1 MTEDPHDEE
10 YLGLFKPK
18 SDAASAGV
26 SQDPGTGP
34 GESMERDGEA
44 RIDQPMGDETS
55 PPKAQPEDIP
65 TVQAEPLRQHPGH
78 AAGEADD
85 LQADWSSSWS
95 VPGTAERQSG
105 RPEGLPDRAQGV
117 PLEPQRGG
125 GQYGIPMDPVGG
137 VGSETRFDAFI
148 TSPDGPGRTLRT
160 VGAIVGGGCLLLM
173 LLAVVLFAFY
183 QVFVRR
189 GGDDEVKDTPTPTVV
204 AVSSPTPVATL
215 EAVADSPLFVPL
227 VNSDDVRVP
236 LALPE
241 RLTVGDTVYTVQAQR
256 APEGAWP
263 AVPTA
268 GDTVAWVY
276 GTVVNYILGLAPTSE
291 NSTLVSALQAGDTL
305 SLHMSTGLI
314 LDFNVGEIAIGAAD
328 EAGYLEQISPR
339 LTLAL
344 LTDDPARRIVV
355 SAPFFNDEAGEPTL
369 FSEAAVGLV
378 GTLVNQG
385 PVRVT
390 VIEAYQVAAGE
401 AGLPAGT
408 GYLLTDLKIENVGQ
422 TVLEPEFFQ
431 TFVIDTAGERFPLT
445 MLAEQF
451 AHYGIPTESLAPGET
466 VIGSMGYLVSRSSE
480 GEVRWAFNPLP
491 GSDHWIIV
499 PLSFDLPLATPTAE
513 PPPVGFA
520 RVTVDT
526 DDVFIDK
533 TDGLL
538 DIGLRIENISDGVV
552 QVTESDISLSSWTDG
567 ELPLVAPAPPLP
579 WAVEP
584 RELELFQ
591 LQFELPTAD
600 SALLEVLGHTF
611 SIENLGGE

>member
-10 YLGLFKPK
+10 YLDLFKPK
-18 SDAASAGV
+18 SDAASADA
-26 SQDPGTGP
+26 SQAPWTGP
-34 GESMERDGEA
+34 GESMGRDGKA
-44 RIDQPMGDETS
+44 QIDQPMGDETS
-55 PPKAQPEDIP
+55 SPKAQTEDIP
-65 TVQAEPLRQHPGH
+65 TVQTEPLRQHPDR
-78 AAGEADD
+78 AAVEADD

-95 VPGTAERQSG
+95 VPGTAEQQSG
-105 RPEGLPDRAQGV
+105 RPERRPDRAQGV
-117 PLEPQRGG
+117 PREPQRGG
-125 GQYGIPMDPVGG
+125 GQYGMPADPVGG
-137 VGSETRFDAFI
+137 VGSEARFATFI

-173 LLAVVLFAFY
+173 LMAVVLFAFY

-189 GGDDEVKDTPTPTVV
+189 GGDDEAKDTPTPTQV
-204 AVSSPTPVATL
+204 AVSTPSPVATL
-215 EAVADSPLFVPL
+215 EGVADSPLFVPL

-241 RLTVGDTVYTVQAQR
+241 RLTVGDTVYAVQAQR

-263 AVPTA
+263 TVPTA

-291 NSTLVSALQAGDTL
+291 NSALVSALQAGDTL

-314 LDFNVGEIAIGAAD
+314 LDFNVGEIATGAAD
-328 EAGYLEQISPR
+328 EVGYLEQISPR

-344 LTDDPARRIVV
+344 LTDDPAQRIVV
-355 SAPFFNDEAGEPTL
+355 SAPFFNDEVGELTL

-378 GTLVNQG
+378 DTLVNQG

-431 TFVIDTAGERFPLT
+431 TFVIDTAGERYPLT

-499 PLSFDLPLATPTAE
+499 PLSFDLPLATPTTE

-533 TDGLL
+533 IDGLL
-538 DIGLRIENISDGVV
+538 DVGLRIENISDGVV

-567 ELPLVAPAPPLP
+567 ELPLVAPAPSLP
-579 WAVEP
+579 WVIEP

-591 LQFELPTAD
+591 LQFELPSAD

>member
-1 MTEDPHDEE
+1 
-10 YLGLFKPK
+10 
-18 SDAASAGV
+18 
-26 SQDPGTGP
+26 
-34 GESMERDGEA
+34 
-44 RIDQPMGDETS
+44 
-55 PPKAQPEDIP
+55 
-65 TVQAEPLRQHPGH
+65 
-78 AAGEADD
+78 
-85 LQADWSSSWS
+85 
-95 VPGTAERQSG
+95 
-105 RPEGLPDRAQGV
+105 
-117 PLEPQRGG
+117 
-125 GQYGIPMDPVGG
+125 
-137 VGSETRFDAFI
+137 
-148 TSPDGPGRTLRT
+148 
-160 VGAIVGGGCLLLM
+160 
-173 LLAVVLFAFY
+173 
-183 QVFVRR
+183 
-189 GGDDEVKDTPTPTVV
+189 
-204 AVSSPTPVATL
+204 
-215 EAVADSPLFVPL
+215 
-227 VNSDDVRVP
+227 
-236 LALPE
+236 
-241 RLTVGDTVYTVQAQR
+241 
-256 APEGAWP
+256 
-263 AVPTA
+263 
-268 GDTVAWVY
+268 
-276 GTVVNYILGLAPTSE
+276 
-291 NSTLVSALQAGDTL
+291 
-305 SLHMSTGLI
+305 
-314 LDFNVGEIAIGAAD
+314 
-328 EAGYLEQISPR
+328 
-339 LTLAL
+339 
-344 LTDDPARRIVV
+344 V
-355 SAPFFNDEAGEPTL
+355 SAPFFNDEAGELTL

-390 VIEAYQVAAGE
+390 VIEVYQVAAGE

-408 GYLLTDLKIENVGQ
+408 GYLLADLKIENVGQ

-431 TFVIDTAGERFPLT
+431 TFVIDTAGERYPLT

-451 AHYGIPTESLAPGET
+451 THYGIPTESLAPGET

-513 PPPVGFA
+513 SPPVGFA